1 MKKDTVNIKGGNALT
16 IKYGLITIVGL
27 GVIADIV
34 HNYLTKE
41 EPPNQTNNQIQQAKQ
56 NPQNP
61 QNPQEIQQAKQNP
74 QSIQNPQNPQNPQSI
89 QNPQNPQ
96 NPQSIQQAKNLI
108 QKMPNLET
116 IHKILQQLHSIQKEK
131 NSVKEKEI
139 DNELFKYINDLIDE
153 YRNKYNVLDEK
164 LTKLETDFDTNK
176 ENIKLE
182 LEQHKTAALQEKN
195 YQKKT
200 KEQPK

>member
-1 MKKDTVNIKGGNALT
+1 
-16 IKYGLITIVGL
+16 
-27 GVIADIV
+27 
-34 HNYLTKE
+34 
-41 EPPNQTNNQIQQAKQ
+41 
-56 NPQNP
+56 
-61 QNPQEIQQAKQNP
+61 
-74 QSIQNPQNPQNPQSI
+74 
-89 QNPQNPQ
+89 
-96 NPQSIQQAKNLI
+96 
-108 QKMPNLET
+108 MPNLET

-182 LEQHKTAALQEKN
+182 LEQHKTAALQEKKLSEEN
-195 YQKKT
+195 ERAAEIERQKKDFFIEVH
-200 KEQPK
+200 KDKLVLPKLKKN